1 MQVSQQRARRRPR
14 RLLTL
19 RGTPSNSPRRAPSAL
34 GRASSHTGL
43 LLASKT
49 PGPSEK
55 VRSPNGASVGTAA
68 LGAVIYSGAG
78 AGFSGDLR
86 AIVL

>member
-1 MQVSQQRARRRPR
+1 MEPPPTLPAGLHPR
-14 RLLTL
+14 WDGLPP
-19 RGTPSNSPRRAPSAL
+19 TPAFFLPPKL
-34 GRASSHTGL
+34 QE
-43 LLASKT
+43 
-49 PGPSEK
+49 PSEK

-68 LGAVIYSGAG
+68 LGALIYSGAG